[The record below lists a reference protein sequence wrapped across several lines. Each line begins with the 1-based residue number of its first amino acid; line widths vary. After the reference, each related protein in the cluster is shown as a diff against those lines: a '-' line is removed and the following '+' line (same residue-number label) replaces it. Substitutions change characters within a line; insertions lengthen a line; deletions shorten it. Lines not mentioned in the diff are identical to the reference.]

1 MEKNTNRVRL
11 KVLDY
16 SEQQK
21 ILEMINSDEALKNTF
36 SGDRNT
42 IGRIFNSLY
51 TAIIK
56 DGSKEVGFIMIV
68 YNGRTGKNE
77 IDLGILTKYR
87 NMGYGTKAL
96 ELLKDII
103 YLHSLDVE
111 IQIQKKNK
119 PAIKSVLNNGF
130 VLCRQDKECNY
141 YTIKEDSKRVK

>member
-87 NMGYGTKAL
+87 NMGYGTKVL
-96 ELLKDII
+96 ELLKDI
-103 YLHSLDVE
+103 
-111 IQIQKKNK
+111 
-119 PAIKSVLNNGF
+119 
-130 VLCRQDKECNY
+130 KE
-141 YTIKEDSKRVK
+141 KREAEVWA